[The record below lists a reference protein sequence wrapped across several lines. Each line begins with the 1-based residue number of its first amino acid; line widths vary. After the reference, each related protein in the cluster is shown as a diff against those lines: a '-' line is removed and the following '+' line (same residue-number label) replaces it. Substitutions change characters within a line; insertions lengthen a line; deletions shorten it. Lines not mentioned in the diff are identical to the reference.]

1 MPGDQGAVTHFE
13 KIAGTEAADKRVPV
27 SGSNIGAPRNDF
39 VAVSGFF
46 DFDAANAVE
55 ASGERR
61 REALGHMLNG
71 DDSRT
76 ILRHLFENLEQSFCA
91 SCGGADGDNLF
102 PLLRRLRQDN
112 GRNHNI
118 GGMMARGIF
127 AEPAKFAYA
136 GSRCSANGIFE
147 QNGGFFE
154 EPTDPH
160 FRFSDDIHRS
170 DFQSADGRFGS
181 GAGEFRTNDD
191 RHRILGHDLL

>member
-1 MPGDQGAVTHFE
+1 AALPISVARDQGTVAHFE

-39 VAVSGFF
+39 VALSGFF

-55 ASGERR
+55 TLGERR

-76 ILRHLFENLEQSFCA
+76 ILRHLLENREQSSCA
-91 SCGGADGDNLF
+91 ACGGADGDNRS
-102 PLLRRLRQDN
+102 PELRRLRQDN

-127 AEPAKFAYA
+127 AEPAK
-136 GSRCSANGIFE
+136 I
-147 QNGGFFE
+147 
-154 EPTDPH
+154 
-160 FRFSDDIHRS
+160 
-170 DFQSADGRFGS
+170 GRASCRERG
-181 GAGEFRTNDD
+181 
-191 RHRILGHDLL
+191 